1 MKLTRK
7 VAVTIPSQHLKKKLI
22 EPATPVREAAPEV
35 RGLPLGAY
43 KNTSKIHITETPRLM
58 RLGFAGKLADTLGRV
73 CVKLCADRPTSNS
86 AAHHLVRCGLT
97 HRRGR
102 LDQIFFF
109 QRTRVNEGYL
119 PVKFRTDRPSRL
131 DATSD
136 NVNPDRQGDRQGTS
150 KIWQSPTAPTRG

>member
-7 VAVTIPSQHLKKKLI
+7 VAVAIPSQHLKKKLI

-43 KNTSKIHITETPRLM
+43 KNTSKIHITETPQLM
-58 RLGFAGKLADTLGRV
+58 RLGFAGELADTLGRV

-86 AAHHLVRCGLT
+86 TAHHFVWCGLR

-102 LDQIFFF
+102 LDQNFFF
-109 QRTRVNEGYL
+109 SVLGLMR
-119 PVKFRTDRPSRL
+119 
-131 DATSD
+131 ATSL
-136 NVNPDRQGDRQGTS
+136 
-150 KIWQSPTAPTRG
+150 